1 MFKFPLVILYAIVAF
16 NISAFTV
23 ILQANLLII
32 HSPVEKIIAWA
43 FTIAAWTLAYLNRN
57 KFYEINL
64 TGKLPENNMHHQ

>member
-1 MFKFPLVILYAIVAF
+1 MFKFPLVILYAIVAL
-16 NISAFTV
+16 NISVFTGL
-23 ILQANLLII
+23 LQADLLII

-64 TGKLPENNMHHQ
+64 TGKTVHH